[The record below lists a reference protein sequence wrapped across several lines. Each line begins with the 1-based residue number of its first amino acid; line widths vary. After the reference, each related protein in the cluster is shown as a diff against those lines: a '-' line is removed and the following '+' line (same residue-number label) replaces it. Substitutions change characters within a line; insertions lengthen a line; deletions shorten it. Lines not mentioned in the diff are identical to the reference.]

1 MIQNDTSLA
10 ADAETTFDDIIQEM
24 DRNHVK
30 ICLKIYQT
38 QEKCQQIVSSH
49 VEANLETTFGYCNPE
64 IDRKRAEDMSDVI
77 SDTGKI
83 SNNYLESFC
92 A

>member
-1 MIQNDTSLA
+1 MTNVLSKSIDHSFQNAIRMIQNDTSLP

-38 QEKCQQIVSSH
+38 QEKIPTNC
-49 VEANLETTFGYCNPE
+49 F
-64 IDRKRAEDMSDVI
+64 
-77 SDTGKI
+77 
-83 SNNYLESFC
+83 ESC
-92 A
+92 